1 MRHTYLPPCP
11 FPPPPQVEAAEEFLR
26 RDRVRDEFT
35 SFEKRVATLSK
46 EHAALQEEL
55 ASSKLDP
62 AAARE
67 KLLARVKTDNA
78 RMQSL
83 DREIK
88 AAEETVA
95 AKKAAVAG
103 LDREAE
109 ERRGEAGDAAK
120 YEALFKKD
128 AEMTEFIDA
137 FPEAAAK
144 EATEQRR
151 LGDAVVALLERV
163 SEGIVRATVLP
174 SRAAAA
180 EMKEDLDDKRRELKV
195 SEMTAERL
203 GEELSL
209 RQTELDKILSLDG
222 KLAIELSAIET
233 RAKGMEEERPK
244 FLDIDGLRTVAAA
257 AKEQL
262 RERSEGYAKRRDAAR
277 PAGAMAEKELAV
289 KRAAL
294 ASIPQAAALEAAEA
308 PLRASEA
315 TAYALRDYIGNAGR
329 DADYE
334 PAQEDARRLQ
344 IELNVLLSKAA
355 ADVAAGIGG
364 AGLLGSMY

>member
-1 MRHTYLPPCP
+1 M
-11 FPPPPQVEAAEEFLR
+11 
-26 RDRVRDEFT
+26 
-35 SFEKRVATLSK
+35 
-46 EHAALQEEL
+46 QEEL

-83 DREIK
+83 DRELK

-95 AKKAAVAG
+95 LKKAAIAG
-103 LDREAE
+103 LDKEAE
-109 ERRGEAGDAAK
+109 ERRGEAGDASK

-144 EATEQRR
+144 EAAEQRR
-151 LGDAVVALLERV
+151 LGDAVVALLERI
-163 SEGIVRATVLP
+163 SEGFVRATALP

-222 KLAIELSAIET
+222 KLATELTAIGART
-233 RAKGMEEERPK
+233 MGMESERPK
-244 FLDIDGLRTVAAA
+244 FLDIDGLRAAAAA
-257 AKEQL
+257 AKEEL
-262 RERSEGYAKRRDAAR
+262 KERSEGYAKRRDAAR
-277 PAGAMAEKELAV
+277 PAGSAAEKDLAA
-289 KRAAL
+289 KRATL
-294 ASIPQAAALEAAEA
+294 CMLPQAAALEAAEA
-308 PLRASEA
+308 PLKSSEA
-315 TAYALRDYIGNAGR
+315 TAYALRDYISNAGR

-334 PAQEDARRLQ
+334 PAQEDARRLLT
-344 IELNVLLSKAA
+344 ELNIMLAKAA
-355 ADVAAGIGG
+355 ADVAAGVGS
-364 AGLLGSMY
+364 AGLLGSIY